1 MDELSLCLVTDR
13 AQTRERDLVD
23 VVRECLG
30 AGLRAVQLREKDLG
44 AADLAALGR
53 RLRDATHAAAA
64 RLVVNDRVDVALA
77 VGADAVQRT
86 STSLSIGDI
95 RAVAGQR
102 LRIGASVHSLAEALD
117 AERAGADWIVFGPIF
132 DTPSKRRFG
141 APQGLAALR
150 SVTAQV
156 RLPVVAIGGMTPE
169 RVPDVLAA
177 GATGVAV
184 ISAILSADSP
194 GKVTREFLAALD
206 G

>member
-1 MDELSLCLVTDR
+1 LDELSLCLVTDR

-30 AGLRAVQLREKDLG
+30 AGLQAVQLREKDLG
-44 AADLAALGR
+44 AADLAVLGR

-77 VGADAVQRT
+77 VDADAVQRT

-150 SVTAQV
+150 SVTGQV
-156 RLPVVAIGGMTPE
+156 RLPVVAIGGITPE
-169 RVPDVLAA
+169 RVSDVLAA

-206 G
+206 R

>member
-30 AGLRAVQLREKDLG
+30 AGLQAVQLREKDLG
-44 AADLAALGR
+44 AADLAVLGR

-77 VGADAVQRT
+77 VDADAVQRT

-150 SVTAQV
+150 SVTGQV
-156 RLPVVAIGGMTPE
+156 RLPVVAIGGITPE
-169 RVPDVLAA
+169 RVSDVLAA

-206 G
+206 R